1 MNEFNSLLK
10 KSDLKDF
17 SNLFEESKMAT
28 LKQSSSLLTE
38 RKSLFNIK
46 QVGSDLLISVGETVV
61 IGEEKNMSMSLEPQ
75 IISTKSVD
83 KFKQWIGRSN
93 KYADNYPWKMPSKA
107 WSTKKFIASSELS
120 ATEVSDIEKA
130 GWIYLFNDANKVAD
144 YKNAI
149 EQFRGTFEASLYNF
163 RRIIIQ
169 PGGKLILKGN
179 PAVLLI
185 EEMKI
190 LGNGQFETRAIC
202 HASIGS
208 LTKTEQ
214 AIFINN

>member
-1 MNEFNSLLK
+1 MNKFNSILEE
-10 KSDLKDF
+10 SDLKEF
-17 SNLFEESKMAT
+17 SNLFEGSKMAT

-38 RKSLFNIK
+38 RKNLFNINE
-46 QVGSDLLISVGETVV
+46 VGSDLLISIGETVV
-61 IGEEKNMSMSLEPQ
+61 IGEEMNMLVEPQ

-107 WSTKKFIASSELS
+107 WNTKKLSSTSELS
-120 ATEVSDIEKA
+120 ATEASDIEKA
-130 GWIYLFNDANKVAD
+130 GWIYLFNDATKVAD

-185 EEMKI
+185 EEMEI
-190 LGNGQFETRAIC
+190 QGNGQFETRAIC
-202 HASIGS
+202 HTSIGS